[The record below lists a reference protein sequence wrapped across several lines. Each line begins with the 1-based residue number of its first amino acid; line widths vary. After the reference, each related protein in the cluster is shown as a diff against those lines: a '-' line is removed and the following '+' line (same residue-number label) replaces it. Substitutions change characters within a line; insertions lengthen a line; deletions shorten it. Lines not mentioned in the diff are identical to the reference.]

1 VKFPPA
7 ICLHCIHLEAPPPKA
22 FMRCEAFTHGI
33 PDEIW
38 QSKIEHRQTYPGDH
52 GIQFED
58 GDPAWTAPS

>member
-1 VKFPPA
+1 
-7 ICLHCIHLEAPPPKA
+7 
-22 FMRCEAFTHGI
+22 MRCEAFTHGI